1 MGLFTTNQVDAA
13 NSVYE
18 ETKKYLK
25 EKDGNIHILI
35 INSFSKLGNQVFGC
49 EDKYTTQLNVILDG
63 LQQDGYEIIDIK
75 FNSLVGQGI
84 MSNQE
89 GFNTLILYK

>member
-1 MGLFTTNQVDAA
+1 MGLFTTNQTNTA

-25 EKDGNIHILI
+25 EKNGNVHILM

-49 EDKYTTQLNVILDG
+49 EDKYTYIIVFINNV
-63 LQQDGYEIIDIK
+63 
-75 FNSLVGQGI
+75 SLPLT
-84 MSNQE
+84 
-89 GFNTLILYK
+89 FHLL

>member
-1 MGLFTTNQVDAA
+1 MGLFTTNQADAA

-25 EKDGNIHILI
+25 EKDGNIHILM

-63 LQQDGYEIIDIK
+63 LQQDGYEIVDIK

>member
-1 MGLFTTNQVDAA
+1 MGLFTTNQTNTA

-25 EKDGNIHILI
+25 EKNGNVHILM

-63 LQQDGYEIIDIK
+63 LQNDEYEIVDVK

-84 MSNQE
+84 MGNQE
-89 GFNTLILYK
+89 GFNTMILYK